1 MVMSRNCERCT
12 VPDECFVLENR
23 LNFAK
28 EKYVISK
35 ISGAAMFAFIHK
47 VIKVNGLNI
56 DGQVSTTTKKFEQLP
71 KVKYNYM

>member
-1 MVMSRNCERCT
+1 MVMSRKCERYT

-47 VIKVNGLNI
+47 VIELNVSNI
-56 DGQVSTTTKKFEQLP
+56 DKKTLTTSKSKI
-71 KVKYNYM
+71 